1 MNNDTNNPELSPLIV
16 TSPHSGRF
24 YPRFFLDNLDTDL
37 DICKSIEDMF
47 VDELIEDLKSLNI
60 SIHKAF
66 ISRSVLDLNRKLKE
80 LDLKLVDGELPFEVE
95 NSKYVKSGIGLIPI
109 NCPGGKI
116 EFKNKIKNNEVSYLI
131 NEYYKP
137 WHLHLNRMIQS
148 RLERFGRAFIL
159 DCHSMPSK
167 NFFENEDLSLPD
179 FILGDC
185 YGSSCNKNNINFLKD
200 FLVNNNYSVDIN
212 YPYAGG
218 YITKNYHNHKLN
230 IETLQIE
237 IRRDLYMNE
246 INFEK
251 NRGFSKIK
259 DILTEMI
266 THLNMLILS
275 ECNVQNVNAAQ

>member
-1 MNNDTNNPELSPLIV
+1 MSMNNDTNNPELSPLIV

-159 DCHSMPSK
+159 DCHSMPS
-167 NFFENEDLSLPD
+167 DLSGNFNTPD
-179 FILGDC
+179 IVLGNCDNK
-185 YGSSCNKNNINFLKD
+185 SCDTKVLNFLKNE
-200 FLVNNNYSVDIN
+200 FEKKGYYVSLNHPYS
-212 YPYAGG
+212 GG
-218 YITKNYHNHKLN
+218 FITQKYYNQKASTQ
-230 IETLQIE
+230 TLQIE
-237 IRRDLYMNE
+237 INKKLYLDEQKFIKNE
-246 INFEK
+246 NFDNLKKDFLGIIEK
-251 NRGFSKIK
+251 FSKVFDNRK
-259 DILTEMI
+259 KETF
-266 THLNMLILS
+266 
-275 ECNVQNVNAAQ
+275 AAE